1 LVVETPRSNLSA
13 GMQWLLGSYTQ
24 RFNRRHRLWGH
35 LLAAVTKRFWWM
47 AAQAAHIYGESATM
61 CI

>member
-1 LVVETPRSNLSA
+1 VETPRSNLSA

-35 LLAAVTKRFWWM
+35 LLAAVTKRFWWT